1 MATPN
6 KTINMANFEAAFQAA
21 LPAAMQLTE
30 DKARQVAKKAKEK
43 GLPIAASMSGAPYMK
58 ALSVS
63 GVQTTFCNS
72 WPKIEKVLKMALGVL
87 AWWPGMA
94 SQIALAMAALTAIKK
109 EFIPLV
115 CPIPAPPAE

>member
-1 MATPN
+1 MSKPHA
-6 KTINMANFEAAFQAA
+6 INMEEFEAVFQAA

-30 DKARQVAKKAKEK
+30 DKARQVAKKANAQ
-43 GLPIAASMSGAPYMK
+43 GLSLAAGMVGAPYMT
-58 ALSVS
+58 ALNVS

-72 WPKIEKVLKMALGVL
+72 WPKIDKILKMALGVL

-94 SQIALAMAALTAIKK
+94 PQVALAVAALTAIKK

-115 CPIPAPPAE
+115 CPTLPPPVE